1 MGLRTESRTTWLTP
15 ASNEVGVPALG
26 RPALRSHSA
35 YRLRFAE
42 SPEDRRAAYRLRF
55 LVFNLELNEGL
66 ESAYRDGYDVDEF
79 DAVCDHL
86 IVEHAPSGEIIGTY
100 RLQTG
105 AVAARN
111 FGYYSSREFEFAP
124 YERFRAQIV
133 ELGRAAIHRDHRC
146 FDVLTLLWHGI
157 ADYAKERNARYLL
170 GCSSL
175 SSQKP
180 EEGSALYWSLQNF
193 LAEPRLRTKPLPRTA
208 FPLLAANGSRAQI
221 KTPRLLRAYL
231 SMGARICG
239 EPAMDRDFATIDFLT
254 LLDLQELAPAAR
266 SRFLR

>member
-1 MGLRTESRTTWLTP
+1 MGLRTESPATWLAP
-15 ASNEVGVPALG
+15 ASEGIGVPPLE
-26 RPALRSHSA
+26 RPALRSQGA

-42 SPEDRRAAYRLRF
+42 SPEERRAAYRLRF

-86 IVEHAPSGEIIGTY
+86 IVEHALSGGIIGTY

-105 AVAARN
+105 VVAARN
-111 FGYYSSREFEFAP
+111 LGYYSAREFEFAP
-124 YERFRAQIV
+124 YERLRAQVV

-146 FDVLTLLWHGI
+146 FDVLTLLWRGI

-175 SSQKP
+175 SSQSP
-180 EEGSALYWSLQNF
+180 EEGSALYWSLQDF
-193 LAEPRLRTKPLPRTA
+193 LAQPSLRTTPLPRTA
-208 FPLLAANGSRAQI
+208 FPLLAADCMRDQIRA
-221 KTPRLLRAYL
+221 PRLLRAYL
-231 SMGARICG
+231 SIGARICG

-254 LLDLQELAPAAR
+254 LLDLEELAPVAR